1 MDNKLILEGI
11 LWDLKGISSLALY
24 GALESKTNKVNK
36 VFRDSLLEFLDLQ
49 HTLFNKMFECGMYD
63 VCNVEESKIAFKRE
77 SIDSSL
83 KD

>member
-1 MDNKLILEGI
+1 MDNKEILEGI

-49 HTLFNKMFECGMYD
+49 HTLFNKMYDCGMYK
-63 VCNVEESKIAFKRE
+63 VCEIEESKITSKKE
-77 SIDSSL
+77 SIESTL
-83 KD
+83 NY